1 MSSEDF
7 ALAPAD
13 LTIEVYTTPG
23 RPFASAATPEGPG
36 DDPTWSPSSATLIYG
51 DHNAVLVDTLITY
64 DQVDALADWI
74 ETKGRPLSRVYIT
87 HGHGDHWLGLARLIQ
102 RFPGAIGLATAEVLA
117 QAADPAMAGYWEAL
131 FPGEI
136 PGAGEKVLP
145 QLLAAGTLDLE
156 GNELRVIRI
165 GQADTAHSTVLHVPS
180 LAAAVTGDLAYN
192 QVHMMT
198 AETGEPE
205 RAQWIANLDAVAAL
219 GPAFVVAGHKK
230 VSNGNDPK
238 IIAESQGIFAGFH
251 PHRRRGAH
259 DGRHRR
265 PDGRALSRLGEP
277 AHALAF
283 RPNSPRAEERLASSL
298 RWSWARRSG
307 TSRCAGKPSRRTC
320 WACPGSGSSGC
331 SWTGKPLRR
340 RSAT

>member
-1 MSSEDF
+1 MTSEDF

-51 DHNAVLVDTLITY
+51 DHDAVLVDTLITY

-74 ETKGRPLSRVYIT
+74 ETKGRRPSRIYIT
-87 HGHGDHWLGLARLIQ
+87 HGHGDHWLGLARLTH
-102 RFPGAIGLATAEVLA
+102 RFPGATGLATAEVLA
-117 QAADPAMAGYWEAL
+117 QAADPGMAGYWEAL

-156 GNELRVIRI
+156 GNELRVLRI

-192 QVHMMT
+192 GVHMMT

-205 RAQWIANLDAVAAL
+205 REQWIANLDAVAAL
-219 GPAFVVAGHKK
+219 EPAVVVAGHKK
-230 VSNGNDPK
+230 AGNGNDPK
-238 IIAESQGIFAGFH
+238 IIAESQQYLRDF
-251 PHRRRGAH
+251 
-259 DGRHRR
+259 
-265 PDGRALSRLGEP
+265 SRI
-277 AHALAF
+277 A
-283 RPNSPRAEERLASSL
+283 AEETTTASIVARMAGLYPGWENL
-298 RWSWARRSG
+298 RTLWHSARTAIARKNG
-307 TSRCAGKPSRRTC
+307 
-320 WACPGSGSSGC
+320 
-331 SWTGKPLRR
+331 
-340 RSAT
+340 